1 MILGGNKAAVVE
13 NIKTNLISGNYNN
26 KAEVGDPNITSE
38 EKTELA
44 LRYARNRGTV
54 GYWMKNRLAMTFLY
68 FFDLFMNRS
77 TKVEGMENLSQVQGG
92 AIVTS
97 NHFNQ
102 LDNTVVR
109 ETMRRGKQ
117 GRLYT
122 VVQESNL
129 AMSGLFGFIMN
140 YVDNVPITKSK
151 KYTSEF
157 FEPFIAE
164 KLAQGDKI
172 LIYPE
177 QEMWFNYR
185 KPRPPKRGAYYYAAK
200 CGVPVVSCFVEIIDL
215 PEKEKNRDDF
225 RQVRYVV
232 HVLPPVYPQEG
243 RNVRQNS
250 IAMMEKDY
258 EQKRAAYEKAYGK
271 PLTYDFEDSDIAGWI
286 PAAAR

>member
-1 MILGGNKAAVVE
+1 MIFGGNKAAVVE
-13 NIKTNLISGNYNN
+13 NIKTNLDSGNYNN
-26 KAEVGDPNITSE
+26 KAEVGDPNITSQ

-68 FFDLFMNRS
+68 FFDLFINRS
-77 TKVEGMENLSQVQGG
+77 TKVEGMENLSSIQGG

-122 VVQESNL
+122 VVQETNL
-129 AMSGLFGFIMN
+129 AMTGLFGFIMN
-140 YVDNVPITKSK
+140 YVDNIPITRSK

-185 KPRPPKRGAYYYAAK
+185 KPRPPKRGAYYYAALNN
-200 CGVPVVSCFVEIIDL
+200 VPIISCFVEIKTL
-215 PEKEKNRDDF
+215 PEQETEEFYRT
-225 RQVRYVV
+225 QWVM
-232 HVLPPVYPQEG
+232 HVLPPIYPDP
-243 RNVRQNS
+243 
-250 IAMMEKDY
+250 EKDVRTNSLEMMDLDY
-258 EQKRAAYEKAYGK
+258 RQKVAAYEQAYGK
-271 PLTYDFEDSDIAGWI
+271 KMTYAYEEGDVAGWI
-286 PAAAR
+286 AKEA

>member
-1 MILGGNKAAVVE
+1 MIFGGNKAAVVE
-13 NIKTNLISGNYNN
+13 NIKTNLDSGNYNN
-26 KAEVGDPNITSE
+26 KTEVGDPKITSQ

-122 VVQESNL
+122 VVQETNL
-129 AMSGLFGFIMN
+129 AMTGLFGFIMN
-140 YVDNVPITKSK
+140 YVDNIPITKSK

-185 KPRPPKRGAYYYAAK
+185 KPRPPKRGAYYYAALNN
-200 CGVPVVSCFVEIIDL
+200 VPVISCFVEIKTL
-215 PEKEKNRDDF
+215 PEQETEEFYRT
-225 RQVRYVV
+225 QWVM
-232 HVLPPVYPQEG
+232 HVLPPIYPDP
-243 RNVRQNS
+243 
-250 IAMMEKDY
+250 EKDVRTNSLEMMDLDY
-258 EQKRAAYEKAYGK
+258 RQKVAAYEKAYGK
-271 PLTYDFEDSDIAGWI
+271 KLTYAYEEGDVAGWI
-286 PAAAR
+286 AKEA

>member
-1 MILGGNKAAVVE
+1 MIFGGNKAAVVE
-13 NIKTNLISGNYNN
+13 NIKTNLDSGNYNN
-26 KAEVGDPNITSE
+26 KTEVGDPNITSQ

-54 GYWMKNRLAMTFLY
+54 GYWMKNCLAMTFLY
-68 FFDLFMNRS
+68 FFDLFINRS

-122 VVQESNL
+122 VVQETNL
-129 AMSGLFGFIMN
+129 AMTGLFGFIMN
-140 YVDNVPITKSK
+140 YVDNIPITKSK

-185 KPRPPKRGAYYYAAK
+185 KPRPPKRGAYYYAALNN
-200 CGVPVVSCFVEIIDL
+200 VPVISCFVEIKTL
-215 PEKEKNRDDF
+215 PEQETEEFYRT
-225 RQVRYVV
+225 QWVM
-232 HVLPPVYPQEG
+232 HVLPPIYPDP
-243 RNVRQNS
+243 
-250 IAMMEKDY
+250 EKDVRTNSLEMMDLDY
-258 EQKRAAYEKAYGK
+258 RQKVAAYEKAYGK
-271 PLTYDFEDSDIAGWI
+271 KLTYAYEEGDVAGWI
-286 PAAAR
+286 AKEA

>member
-26 KAEVGDPNITSE
+26 KAEVGDPNITSQ

-77 TKVEGMENLSQVQGG
+77 TKVEGMENLSKVQGS

-122 VVQESNL
+122 VVQETNL

-164 KLAQGDKI
+164 KLAEGDKI

-185 KPRPPKRGAYYYAAK
+185 KPRPPKRGAYYYAALNH
-200 CGVPVVSCFVEIIDL
+200 VPVISCFVEIKTL
-215 PEKEKNRDDF
+215 PERETEEFYRT
-225 RQVRYVV
+225 QWVM
-232 HVLPPVYPQEG
+232 HVLEPIYPDP
-243 RNVRQNS
+243 
-250 IAMMEKDY
+250 EKDVRTNSLEMMDLDY
-258 EQKRAAYEKAYGK
+258 RQKVAAYEQAYGK
-271 PLTYDFEDSDIAGWI
+271 KLTYTYEEGDVAGWI
-286 PAAAR
+286 AKEA

>member
-1 MILGGNKAAVVE
+1 MILGGNKAAAVE

-26 KAEVGDPNITSE
+26 KAEVGDPNITSQ

-77 TKVEGMENLSQVQGG
+77 TKVEGMENLSKVQGG

-122 VVQESNL
+122 VVQETNL
-129 AMSGLFGFIMN
+129 AMSGHFGFIMN

-185 KPRPPKRGAYYYAAK
+185 KPRPPKRGAYYYAALNH
-200 CGVPVVSCFVEIIDL
+200 VPVISCFVEIKTL
-215 PEKEKNRDDF
+215 PERETEEFYRT
-225 RQVRYVV
+225 QWVM
-232 HVLPPVYPQEG
+232 HVLEPIYPDP
-243 RNVRQNS
+243 
-250 IAMMEKDY
+250 EKDVRTNSLEMMDLDY
-258 EQKRAAYEKAYGK
+258 RQKVAAYEQAYGK
-271 PLTYDFEDSDIAGWI
+271 KLTYTYEEGDVAGWI
-286 PAAAR
+286 AKEA

>member
-44 LRYARNRGTV
+44 LRDARNRGTV
-54 GYWMKNRLAMTFLY
+54 GYWMKTRLAMTFLY

-185 KPRPPKRGAYYYAAK
+185 KPRPPKRGAYYYAALNH
-200 CGVPVVSCFVEIIDL
+200 VPVISCFVEIKTL
-215 PEKEKNRDDF
+215 PEQETEEFYRT
-225 RQVRYVV
+225 QWVM
-232 HVLPPVYPQEG
+232 HVLPPIYPDP
-243 RNVRQNS
+243 
-250 IAMMEKDY
+250 EKDVRTNSLEMMDLDY
-258 EQKRAAYEKAYGK
+258 RQKVAAYEQAYGK
-271 PLTYDFEDSDIAGWI
+271 KLTYAYEEGDVAGWI
-286 PAAAR
+286 AKEA

>member
-26 KAEVGDPNITSE
+26 KAEVGDPHITSE

-129 AMSGLFGFIMN
+129 AMTGLLGFIMN
-140 YVDNVPITKSK
+140 YVDNVPITRSK

-157 FEPFIAE
+157 FEPFVAE

-185 KPRPPKRGAYYYAAK
+185 KPRPPKRGAYYYAALNH
-200 CGVPVVSCFVEIIDL
+200 VPVISCFVEIKTL
-215 PEKEKNRDDF
+215 PERETEEFYRT
-225 RQVRYVV
+225 QWVM
-232 HVLPPVYPQEG
+232 HVLPPIYPDP
-243 RNVRQNS
+243 
-250 IAMMEKDY
+250 EKDVRTNSLEMMDLDY
-258 EQKRAAYEKAYGK
+258 RQKVAAYEQAYGK
-271 PLTYDFEDSDIAGWI
+271 KLTYTYEEGDVAGWI
-286 PAAAR
+286 AKEA